1 MNLTERLLARVALR
15 LRFAAMGVWARRA
28 LLGGAALLA
37 VALLCSRLLGVLPE
51 RWVGWEALAA
61 VPAVALVVALAG
73 VRRPAVERVAR
84 LVDERSGS
92 KDLFLSAV
100 MPGQN
105 ASEFAPVVAEQAEEA
120 AQGIQPGKVVPFGWR
135 SGFRNVALALV
146 VLAMLAAGVQW
157 LPRWDLLKMEQARAV
172 AAKQE
177 KKLVESQKLT
187 ELRKVELQQK
197 SGALTEQVD
206 KAMMKLDKA
215 LKDMKPVAKEE
226 NLKKL
231 NEEAQAVSEL
241 WKKASADLPRMAE
254 NMERAAQQFGDQGQA
269 EEMKKMIEQL
279 KKGDASA
286 LKEAME
292 NTKKKMEEIAKMPEG
307 AERKKQ
313 MEQLAKELAK
323 LSNQMREQLG
333 HKGANE
339 AMQRALEQLSMAKD
353 KEAAQ
358 EAMKAAADSMDL
370 SKEELQ
376 QLAEQFKDA
385 KNLEDAMK
393 NLAKAKQLNDE
404 GKLDGEDA
412 SEAKSMEDYKKLYE
426 ELMAKNGQ
434 GQGQGQ
440 GQGDGQGNGK
450 AGQKPGTGNG
460 GTVGEDPNA
469 VTKTKDEK
477 AKTKM
482 GAGKL
487 LMQWKEEGKGEA
499 GQKADEYQEAV
510 RSLKEGVAEAI
521 RNERIPPGYHG
532 AIQKYFDRLP
542 EKTK

>member
-1 MNLTERLLARVALR
+1 MNCTDHLMSRVATR
-15 LRFAAMGVWARRA
+15 MRFASMGVWFHRA
-28 LLGGAALLA
+28 LLVLAAVLA
-37 VALLCSRLLGVLPE
+37 VALLCSRLLGLLPVE
-51 RWVGWEALAA
+51 WFGWGALAV
-61 VPAVALVVALAG
+61 VPAAALLVAGLGARGLA
-73 VRRPAVERVAR
+73 REQVAR

-92 KDLFLSAV
+92 KELFLSAS
-100 MPGQN
+100 MLGQN
-105 ASEFAPVVAEQAEEA
+105 ASEFAPIVSQQAEKIA
-120 AQGIQPGKVVPFGWR
+120 SSILPGRIVPFCWLP
-135 SGFRNVALALV
+135 GFRNAVIALAV
-146 VLAMLAAGVQW
+146 LAAGVQW
-157 LPRWDLLKMEQARAV
+157 LPQWDLLKMEQARASS
-172 AAKQE
+172 AKQE

-197 SGALTEQVD
+197 SGALTEQVEQ
-206 KAMMKLDKA
+206 AMMKLDKT
-215 LKDMKPVAKEE
+215 LKDMKPVAKNE

-241 WKKASADLPRMAE
+241 WKKTSADLPKMAE
-254 NMERAAQQFGDQGQA
+254 NLERAAQQFGDQGQA

-286 LKEAME
+286 LKQAME

-323 LSNQMREQLG
+323 MSNQMREQLG

-339 AMQRALEQLSMAKD
+339 ALQRALEQLGMAKD

-358 EAMKAAADSMDL
+358 EAMQAAAESMNL
-370 SKEELQ
+370 SKEELE

-393 NLAKAKQLNDE
+393 NLAKAKQLNE
-404 GKLDGEDA
+404 GGKLDGADA
-412 SEAKSMEDYKKLYE
+412 DEAKSMADYEKLYN

-434 GQGQGQ
+434 GDGQGQ
-440 GQGDGQGNGK
+440 NGQGK
-450 AGQKPGTGNG
+450 AGEKPGIGSG
-460 GTVGEDPNA
+460 GTVGEDPDA
-469 VTKTKDEK
+469 LTKLKDEK

-487 LMQWKEEGKGEA
+487 LMQWKEEGKGET
-499 GQKADEYQEAV
+499 GQKADDYQAAV
-510 RSLKEGVAEAI
+510 RSVKEGVAEAI